1 MYKCIEGFTVDI
13 CDGDGFTIEESGFVV
28 EEGSIWEVN
37 EEAINLLGADIHLEN
52 DDSWIEISKE
62 ILEECFIKIK

>member
-1 MYKCIEGFTVDI
+1 MYRRIYGRCLWWDGFTV
-13 CDGDGFTIEESGFVV
+13 EESGFVV

-37 EEAINLLGADIHLEN
+37 EEAINLLDSDIHLEN

-62 ILEECFIKIK
+62 VLEECFIKIE